1 MCPLLPLVTVLP
13 LSAPDWLILS
23 TTSIPVWS
31 IYKFE
36 FIVNIIR
43 RLYSTINRLIGKITI
58 YRITDLR
65 YSLCLKSNKCHFK
78 AFVINIYHF
87 PEHAILQFFARDIDT
102 VNFIAI
108 DKYHLCIHSFWKFWN
123 KINNIFWVLKKMKS
137 PKSLLYWYCSN
148 SVYELHLD

>member
-1 MCPLLPLVTVLP
+1 MNLY
-13 LSAPDWLILS
+13 SILS
-23 TTSIPVWS
+23 DV
-31 IYKFE
+31 
-36 FIVNIIR
+36 FIV
-43 RLYSTINRLIGKITI
+43 NRLIGKITI

-65 YSLCLKSNKCHFK
+65 YSLFLKSNKCYFK

-108 DKYHLCIHSFWKFWN
+108 DKYHLCIHSFWKFWS

-148 SVYELHLD
+148 SVYELHLDLPTNSSIKMYVLLLFYHSTWSENIISLMH